1 VSKKKT
7 KRNQTTA
14 AIPVSDFKEMIRMKK
29 SILVIEPDD
38 TTRNLSAKVFGNK
51 LHVIFTDNFQD
62 GISLLEK
69 NSIDGVI
76 LDIDMIRENFSFIS
90 EIKSGE
96 NQPFVIIAGKSS
108 TEDLV
113 TCMKSGADNFID
125 KPVTN
130 ITVFK
135 KTVQKFLTSDH
146 RESLNRNSNSRK
158 NFQFIGQNKKIL
170 ELKKLIQK
178 VAPLDSTILVQ
189 GETGTGKEVV
199 ARMIHENGPRGRN
212 SFFAVHCGGIPD
224 TLLESTLFGH
234 EKGSFTGAFRR
245 HKGFFEMANNGT
257 IFLDE
262 IGDTTPSFQVKL
274 LRVLQSKEFR
284 RIGDTKT
291 LTTNARIIS
300 ASNRDLFEAKEEGT
314 FREDLYYRLNVIT
327 IRVPPLRER
336 PDDIPLLAKHF
347 LHVYG
352 RQQGRQ
358 NLKLK
363 PKTIEILQKQK
374 WQGNV
379 RELENLIE
387 NLVAFANT
395 EWIEPSELPEQY
407 RKAQQPVAHVNVP
420 LAQYTEAKA
429 IFEKKYV
436 AWILKVANG
445 DYTKA
450 ARLMGMPRQEYKTAL
465 KKYEI
470 DKDTINSIL
479 SDN

>member
-1 VSKKKT
+1 
-7 KRNQTTA
+7 
-14 AIPVSDFKEMIRMKK
+14 MKK
-29 SILVIEPDD
+29 SILIIEPDD
-38 TTRNLSAKVFGNK
+38 TTRNLSVNLFGNK
-51 LHVIFTDNFQD
+51 MQFIFTDNFQD
-62 GISLLEK
+62 GIDLLNE

-76 LDIDMIRENFSFIS
+76 LDIEIIGDDFSLIS
-90 EIKSGE
+90 EIKSGG
-96 NQPFVIIAGKSS
+96 NQPFVIIAGQSS
-108 TEDLV
+108 RQDLI
-113 TCMKSGADNFID
+113 TCVKSGADDFIE
-125 KPVTN
+125 KPVTD
-130 ITVFK
+130 IAVFK
-135 KTVQKFLTSDH
+135 KTVEKFLTFDH
-146 RESLNRNSNSRK
+146 QEDLNRGSRNRNLNSRQK
-158 NFQFIGQNKKIL
+158 FQFIGQNKKIL
-170 ELKKLIQK
+170 ELKRLIEK
-178 VAPLDSTILVQ
+178 VAPLDSTILLQ
-189 GETGTGKEVV
+189 GETGTGKEIV

-212 SFFAVHCGGIPD
+212 GFFAVHCGGIPD

-274 LRVLQSKEFR
+274 LRILQSKEFR

-291 LTTNARIIS
+291 LTTNARIVS
-300 ASNRDLFEAKEEGT
+300 ASNRDLFKAKEEGT
-314 FREDLYYRLNVIT
+314 FREDLYYRLNVII
-327 IRVPPLRER
+327 IRVPALRER
-336 PDDIPLLAKHF
+336 TDDIPMLAKHF
-347 LHVYG
+347 LHIYG
-352 RQQGRQ
+352 KHD
-358 NLKLK
+358 LKLR

-374 WQGNV
+374 WRGNV

-395 EWIEPSELPEQY
+395 EWIEPSELPERY
-407 RKAQQPVAHVNVP
+407 RKTQQPVAHVNVP
-420 LAQYTEAKA
+420 LTQYTEAKA
-429 IFEKKYV
+429 IFEKKYI
-436 AWILKVANG
+436 AWILKIVNG